1 MGMATV
7 EPETE
12 ATREEA
18 ASLEQFG
25 YKQELHRGITVL
37 GNVALAVSDITPTAA
52 VLTTLAVILTTAGT
66 ASLWSVA
73 IAFFIAINVAL
84 CMGELGSMYPL
95 AGGLYSIVTR
105 VFGKPIGFLALVD
118 YVGQGIF
125 IPATV
130 IVGFGTYVNV
140 LVPAI
145 PSNVAAGVG
154 MIAVT
159 LVALLQIR
167 WNAYLTG
174 FFLVLELLVVGTLGI
189 VGFIHWNQP
198 LSNLT
203 NWMVSDSHG
212 HLSGVGI
219 SALIAAITIA
229 LYAVNGYDSAINF
242 SEETKGGGR
251 QVGRAVVTALLIA
264 AFFEFVPFVGIYF
277 GTPSLAKLTGS
288 VTGITDSATAYLGSI
303 GGTILVIGAVI
314 AFFNATLAITL
325 QFSRMT
331 WASGR
336 DRAWPNPLSG
346 WLAKVNS
353 RGAPWVA
360 TLVIG
365 ALSTI
370 FAFQASLVVLVTFT
384 AVLIVVLYATIAV
397 ASIVSRARDKQLG
410 RPYMMPLWPVP
421 PIIVV
426 VGVVIA
432 LTQQQPRDLIISA
445 ALFVAAAIYY
455 YAFLRPRKDRYWLPE
470 SPTTNS

>member
-1 MGMATV
+1 MSRVERETGAT
-7 EPETE
+7 PDE
-12 ATREEA
+12 AS
-18 ASLEQFG
+18 SLERFG
-25 YKQELHRGITVL
+25 YKQELHRGINVV

-118 YVGQGIF
+118 YVGQGVF

-140 LVPAI
+140 LLPQVPV
-145 PSNVAAGVG
+145 NVAAGVG

-159 LVALLQIR
+159 LIGLLQIR

-174 FFLVLELLVVGTLGI
+174 FFLILELLVVGTLG
-189 VGFIHWNQP
+189 VTGFVHWNQP
-198 LSNLT
+198 VSNLT
-203 NWMVSDSHG
+203 NWVLPDGHG
-212 HLSGVGI
+212 HLSGVGL
-219 SALIAAITIA
+219 SAMIAALTVA

-242 SEETKGGGR
+242 SEETKGGAR
-251 QVGRAVVTALLIA
+251 QVGRAVVAALLVA
-264 AFFEFVPFVGIYF
+264 SFFEFVPFVGIYF
-277 GTPSLAKLTGS
+277 GPPSLQKLMGS
-288 VTGITDSATAYLGSI
+288 VTGITDSATAYLGPV
-303 GGTILVIGAVI
+303 GGKILVLGAVI

-325 QFSRMT
+325 QFSRMA
-331 WASGR
+331 WASSR
-336 DRAWPNPLSG
+336 DRAWPDPISP
-346 WLAKVNS
+346 WLAKVNH
-353 RGAPWVA
+353 RGSPWVA

-365 ALSTI
+365 GLATV
-370 FAFQASLVVLVTFT
+370 FAFQASLVALVTFT
-384 AVLIVVLYATIAV
+384 AVLIVVLYATV
-397 ASIVSRARDKQLG
+397 ALAALVSRARDQHLE
-410 RPYMMPLWPVP
+410 RPYRMPLWPVP

-432 LTQQQPRDLIISA
+432 LTQQLPRDLIISA
-445 ALFVAAAIYY
+445 AIFAAAAIYY
-455 YAFLRPRKDRYWLPE
+455 VAFLRPRRDRYWLPE
-470 SPTTNS
+470 RPSGES